1 MKKKI
6 FLSYDLSIQGDYNN
20 LYKWLDAH
28 QAKEC
33 GDSVCLLTYDFAD
46 VEKNDT
52 DESSS
57 EMLRILKQD
66 INDNVSFGNSDRVY
80 MVGELFYKTR
90 EQMVGAWVIGSRKA
104 NNPWDGFSNKE
115 DEEPRVDE

>member
-6 FLSYDLSIQGDYNN
+6 YLSYDLSIQGDYNN

-33 GDSVCLLTYDFAD
+33 GDSVCLLLYEFAGI
-46 VEKNDT
+46 EKNDT
-52 DESSS
+52 DESSA

-66 INDNVSFGNSDRVY
+66 LSENVTFGNSDRIY
-80 MVGELFYKTR
+80 MMGDLYYQTGEKL
-90 EQMVGAWVIGSRKA
+90 VGAWVIGSRKA
-104 NNPWDGFSNKE
+104 NNPWDGFCKKE

>member
-6 FLSYDLSIQGDYNN
+6 YLSYDLSYNN

-33 GDSVCLLTYDFAD
+33 GDSVCLLTYDFED
-46 VEKNDT
+46 IEKNDT

-57 EMLRILKQD
+57 EMLRVLKQD
-66 INDNVSFGNSDRVY
+66 LSDNITFGNSDRVY
-80 MVGELFYKTR
+80 MMGDLFYKTG
-90 EQMVGAWVIGSRKA
+90 EKLVGAWVIGSRKS